1 MTTADYTRSQ
11 GMFFSTP
18 TKTLRDYARMNNA
31 EAAAALD
38 SRLAFTC
45 QLHGTPVSEL
55 QTKKNRLGK
64 VHK

>member
-11 GMFFSTP
+11 GMFLSTP

-31 EAAAALD
+31 DAAAALD

-45 QLHGTPVSEL
+45 QLHGTPLDQL
-55 QTKKNRLGK
+55 QTPKNRLGK
-64 VHK
+64 IQR